1 MLDESYTPSKVVISA
16 GTSLYDLIDVKVVE
30 LREPR
35 GWQAINIGDYG
46 RKFSLSPLK
55 PFPLT
60 LLLMSLFQIYSH
72 LKNTYTYSSGVVKA
86 FLVQIAILANHQ
98 NGKDTH
104 LRGVKVFAPAQ
115 AYVRSHGTLTYGP
128 LDLDGPWWGE
138 EHEKEYSIR

>member
-30 LREPR
+30 LHEPR

-46 RKFSLSPLK
+46 RKSPLSTLK
-55 PFPLT
+55 LPLT
-60 LLLMSLFQIYSH
+60 LLPMCLFQIYSH
-72 LKNTYTYSSGVVKA
+72 LRCIYTYSSGVVKA

-115 AYVRSHGTLTYGP
+115 SFVRSHSTLTYGS

-138 EHEKEYSIR
+138 EHEREYSIR